1 MSGFTRLIIKTKYVC
16 HGPVNPHA
24 SFLVNRLVK
33 TVILLVKK
41 CRWGGEEPFLLF
53 QLLQSAFFQKKSP
66 KIALLAEPKFFDACE
81 SCTRVIF
88 HSF

>member
-41 CRWGGEEPFLLF
+41 LQVGGGERAVFALPIVTIGLLSKKEP
-53 QLLQSAFFQKKSP
+53 
-66 KIALLAEPKFFDACE
+66 
-81 SCTRVIF
+81 
-88 HSF
+88 